1 MKQSKMLIPTL
12 KEAPKGAEA
21 LSHKLMLRAGY
32 IKQVS
37 AGMYAYLPLAYRVI
51 SKIENIVRKEMNGID
66 ANETLMPAVLPAKLW
81 EESGRLE
88 TYGPE
93 LFKLKNRHDTDF
105 ILGPTHEETF
115 TSLIRDSIKSYKK
128 LPLILYQIQPKY
140 RDENRP
146 RYGLL
151 RGREFIMEDGYS
163 FSINDTDLDKIY
175 NNMENAYRSIFNQIG
190 LSYRTIIGDG
200 GAMGGSDSIEF
211 SAPAAVGEDTI
222 VYSDDSDYAANLEM
236 AKSMLEPGQSHP
248 EAKDIT
254 KVSTPNIKN
263 ISDVAQLFDTDK
275 ENVIKS
281 VLFMIDSKP
290 VLVMVRGN
298 DEINDVKVKN
308 YFDGS
313 QLSLASEEQIK
324 EYMGTNINY
333 VGPFNLK
340 DDIIVLADNNIKNM
354 HNAYVG
360 SNEDGNYFA
369 NVNPNRD
376 FENVS
381 YNDLRT
387 VKEGEISPDGSG
399 VLKFTRG
406 IEIAHIFKLGTRY
419 SKALGANV
427 LDENGRQKPVVMGS
441 YGIGIS
447 RLLTA
452 VAEQQSDDNG
462 LIWPKNIAPF
472 DIHLIPVN
480 VKKDDQVK
488 VSNEIEKGLLDN
500 GYEVL
505 TDDRKERAGVKFA
518 DSDLIGIPIRITV
531 GKKATDGIV
540 EIKIRK
546 TGETIE
552 VKKEE
557 VVNTVQIL
565 FKDLK

>member
-340 DDIIVLADNNIKNM
+340 DDITVLADNNIKNM

>member
-290 VLVMVRGN
+290 VLVMVSGN

>member
-248 EAKDIT
+248 ELKDIT

-263 ISDVAQLFDTDK
+263 ISDVAKLFDTDK

-313 QLSLASEEQIK
+313 QLSLANEEQIK

-340 DDIIVLADNNIKNM
+340 DDITVLADNNIKNM